1 MKTFAYFIKQSISF
15 FALVRVQNVVMLSL
29 AFILT
34 AKYFF
39 VPHITF
45 KDLFT
50 DIYFV
55 FLLLATTLSIASGY
69 IINSFYDFKKDLIN
83 RPEKTI
89 IEQELAVNKKLY
101 LYFLFNFLA
110 VIIAGF
116 ISWRAAL
123 FFSSYIFLIWLYSHK
138 IVHYALVSN
147 IMSSI
152 LSIFP
157 FFGIFLYFKKFEPF
171 IFVLAVFLF
180 LLLFVKDLLKDF
192 ITIKGDFAQG
202 NKSLPIILGEK
213 KAKKILLWVSLL
225 LLPIIYYLCVFD
237 QLFLMKYYFVL
248 FIIVYYTGLILFIK
262 KPSFKVYYFYNL
274 IKFLIILGVFSIS
287 LYNRTF

>member
-248 FIIVYYTGLILFIK
+248 FIIVYYTGLVLFIK

-274 IKFLIILGVFSIS
+274 IKFLIILGIFSIS

>member
-274 IKFLIILGVFSIS
+274 IKFLIILGIFSIS

>member
-45 KDLFT
+45 KDLLT
-50 DIYFV
+50 DIHFV
-55 FLLLATTLSIASGY
+55 FLLLATTLSITSGY

-157 FFGIFLYFKKFEPF
+157 FFGIFLYFKKFVPF

-202 NKSLPIILGEK
+202 NKSLPIVLGEK

-225 LLPIIYYLCVFD
+225 LLPVIYYLCVFD

-248 FIIVYYTGLILFIK
+248 FIIVYYTGLVLFIK

-274 IKFLIILGVFSIS
+274 IKLLIVLGIFSIS
-287 LYNRTF
+287 LYNQTF